1 MAEKILQGVAASG
14 GIAIAPLYLYHRSG
28 FSVPRRSLK
37 PEETEAEVQRY
48 LNAIAKTRIQI
59 GEVADRARHKL
70 GEEHA
75 AIFKAH
81 QIVLDDPVFQQDIPE
96 AVRHRRMNA
105 EALIHE
111 ELEKFKAL
119 IAGIDD
125 PYFRERGNDIQDVG
139 RRMLKNL
146 TGGGEKDQLKKIDHE
161 VVLIAEDLSPSDT
174 VNLPTD
180 IIKGFATEIGGRTS
194 HVAIV
199 ARSLSLP
206 AIVGMPGITAE
217 AQDGDTVI
225 LDGNKGLL
233 ILNPTPET
241 LKQYQRLQESYRAFQ
256 KSLEEL
262 RNLPA
267 STPDGRQITLAA
279 NIEIP
284 QELNEIFLHG
294 AEGVGLFRTEFLF
307 LNRESIPTEE
317 EQYLAYRELAEKIG
331 VHPAI
336 VRTLDL
342 GGDKFLSHLNTLHES
357 NPFLGLRAIRLCLK
371 RPEIFMPQLRAMLR
385 AAAHGPI
392 KIMFPMISSLDEVRQ
407 AKAMVREAAEQ
418 LRQEGRV
425 FRSEI
430 EIGAMIEIPS
440 AAVMADL
447 LIEEVDFLSIGTND
461 LIQYTLAVDRVN
473 ESVAYLYEPGHP
485 AILRLIQMTV
495 DAAHRAGKWVGM
507 CGEMA
512 GDPQF
517 VPLLLGMG
525 LDEFSV
531 SVSVIPEVKKVIRM
545 MPYAQAAGIAQAA
558 LKLKTSDEVLELIK
572 NSVSPDLKAILF

>member
-1 MAEKILQGVAASG
+1 LSEKILHGVAAAG
-14 GIAIAPLYLYHRSG
+14 GIAIAPAYLYHPSG
-28 FSVPRRSLK
+28 LTVPRRSLK
-37 PEETEAEVQRY
+37 SEDVETEVQRY

-59 GEVADRARHKL
+59 GEVADKAKEKL
-70 GEEHA
+70 GDEHA

-81 QIVLDDPVFQQDIPE
+81 QVVLDDPVFQQEIPDFI
-96 AVRHRRMNA
+96 RKRRLNA

-119 IAGIDD
+119 IADIDD

-146 TGGGEKDQLKKIDHE
+146 TGGEKDQLKKIDHE
-161 VVLIAEDLSPSDT
+161 VILIAEDLSPSDT

-206 AIVGMPGITAE
+206 AIVGMPNITSE
-217 AQDGDTVI
+217 IEDGDTLI
-225 LDGNKGLL
+225 LDGNKGLI
-233 ILNPTPET
+233 ILKPTPAT
-241 LKQYQRLQESYRAFQ
+241 LQQYQRLQESYRAFQ

-267 STPDGRQITLAA
+267 TTPDGRQVTLAA

-284 QELNEIFLHG
+284 QELNEIFIHG

-307 LNRESIPTEE
+307 LNRESVPTEE
-317 EQYLAYRELAEKIG
+317 EQYQAYRELAEKIG

-342 GGDKFLSHLNTLHES
+342 GGDKFLSHLNTMHES

-392 KIMFPMISSLDEVRQ
+392 KIMFPMISSLSEIRQ
-407 AKAMVREAAEQ
+407 AKALIREAGEQ
-418 LRQEGRV
+418 LKKEGQV

-440 AAVMADL
+440 AAIMADL

-461 LIQYTLAVDRVN
+461 LIQYTLAVDRIN
-473 ESVAYLYEPGHP
+473 ESVAYLYEPLHP
-485 AILRLIQMTV
+485 AILRLIKITV
-495 DAAHRAGKWVGM
+495 DACHRAGKWVGM

-545 MPYAQAAGIAQAA
+545 MPHHKAVAIAEAA
-558 LKLKTSDEVLELIK
+558 LKLKTSEEVMDLIK
-572 NSVSPDLKAILF
+572 ASVPPELKAILF